1 MGTGEIILIFLIY
14 LIFFGAKGIPS
25 LARNLGRTIRYFKDA
40 TNDIQNDIMNSTN
53 DVRKS
58 GDNIRK
64 EIEKPFRDEPKN
76 SQKSSSS
83 SSEQTDQKSKND

>member
-1 MGTGEIILIFLIY
+1 MGSGEIILIFLIY
-14 LIFFGAKGIPS
+14 LLFFGAKGIPS

-64 EIEKPFRDEPKN
+64 EIERPFQEEPKKP
-76 SQKSSSS
+76 QKSEP
-83 SSEQTDQKSKND
+83 SEGKDQNTKSD

>member
-40 TNDIQNDIMNSTN
+40 TNDIQNDIMSSTN

-64 EIEKPFRDEPKN
+64 EIERPFRDEPKN
-76 SQKSSSS
+76 SQNSSG
-83 SSEQTDQKSKND
+83 SEKKDQNTKND